1 MVLFFAPKVIGSDDV
16 RSSRVRRS
24 SLFTSTLF
32 KLYVKRKN
40 IVKTRLVFPTKA
52 RNAEMLLAGGFND
65 HFIPILNV
73 LITYEFLTVGYLLF

>member
-40 IVKTRLVFPTKA
+40 IVKTRLVFTTKV
-52 RNAEMLLAGGFND
+52 RNAEILAGGFND

-73 LITYEFLTVGYLLF
+73 LITYEFLTVGYLVF

>member
-1 MVLFFAPKVIGSDDV
+1 MVLSFAPKVIGSDEV

-40 IVKTRLVFPTKA
+40 IVKTRLVFPTKV
-52 RNAEMLLAGGFND
+52 RNAEILARGFND

-73 LITYEFLTVGYLLF
+73 LITYEFLTVGYLVF